1 MTYGIKKSAKFKKMY
16 DLAGRRGW
24 DLSELDHAIVKLASG
39 ERLGPEYADHQLKG
53 DMKAYRECHIGGA
66 TSDWV
71 LVYQKR
77 ESVLVL
83 YLLATGT
90 HRELGLGG

>member
-16 DLAGRRGW
+16 DLAQRRGW
-24 DLSELDHAIVKLASG
+24 DISELDHAIVILASVG
-39 ERLGPEYADHQLKG
+39 RLGPEYADHQLKSN
-53 DMKAYRECHIGGA
+53 MKQYRECHIGGA

-71 LVYQKR
+71 LIYQKL
-77 ESVLVL
+77 ESMLVL

-90 HRELGLGG
+90 HRELGIGG